1 MKQVCWGIF
10 KTVNNKTPMV
20 YCETRK
26 VAEKMMK
33 DKEYIHY
40 NSKYNTAVIKKMIQE
55 SKDDDRR
62 VTKTTRTPER
72 I

>member
-10 KTVNNKTPMV
+10 KTINNKSPLI
-20 YCETRK
+20 YCQTKE
-26 VAEKMMK
+26 VAEKIMK

-40 NSKYNTAVIKKMIQE
+40 NSRYETAVIKKMIKE
-55 SKDDDRR
+55 IKDDDRR
-62 VTKTTRTPER
+62 VTKTTRTTER